1 MNAVITNISST
12 ETLTSAMGPV
22 RILMAAGGTGG
33 HVYPAIA
40 IADAIKE
47 KHPDA
52 EILFAGTRDRMEWTA
67 VPKSGYEISS
77 VWISGF
83 HRRLTPQNLLFPV
96 KLLVSIVQ
104 SYKIIKKFKPDAVVV
119 CGGFASGPIGWTAA
133 KTGVP
138 LILQE
143 QNSFPGVTN
152 RMLAKYASRIF
163 TAFDDASEYLP
174 KEKIMIA
181 GNPVR
186 ANLAGMDKKE
196 ALEQFGFNENHPTL
210 FVMGGSGGAK
220 SVNDAML
227 QNLAYLHDELGLQ
240 IIWQCGARYLTEL
253 KKTINT
259 DALPNL
265 RLLDYI
271 DNMAAAYAVSDLVIS
286 RAGAGACSELM
297 LTGKPAVLVPS
308 PHVAGDHQA
317 KNAEA
322 MVADGAAVLL
332 KDEDV
337 QSSLHQVV
345 DALIFDK
352 KELNKMAEKALALAK
367 PDAAAIIADEVLQMV
382 TQTSKKLN

>member
-12 ETLTSAMGPV
+12 ETLTSAMGPI

-52 EILFAGTRDRMEWTA
+52 EILFAGTRNRMEWTA

-96 KLLVSIVQ
+96 KLLVSISQ
-104 SYKIIKKFKPDAVVV
+104 SYKIIKKFKPDAVVA

-138 LILQE
+138 LVLQE

-220 SVNDAML
+220 SVNEAML
-227 QNLAYLHDELGLQ
+227 QSLAYLHNELGLQ
-240 IIWQCGARYLTEL
+240 IIWQCGARYLKEL
-253 KKTINT
+253 KQTIDT

-317 KNAEA
+317 KNAES

-337 QSSLHQVV
+337 HTSLHQVV

-367 PDAAAIIADEVLQMV
+367 PDAAAIIADEVLQIV
-382 TQTSKKLN
+382 AQTSKKLD